1 MAVIESDD
9 EKLIHIFEVIS
20 KFYTVAKTIPEIK
33 DPLRWAL
40 NQTLNITNNP
50 TKRVLKD
57 IEKTNLEIVKDWK
70 TKNPNSRKI
79 ECNRETGL
87 SRPTIDKYW
96 NI

>member
-1 MAVIESDD
+1 MAVIESSD
-9 EKLIHIFEVIS
+9 ENLIRIFEVIS
-20 KFYTVAKTIPEIK
+20 KLYTVAKTIPEIK

-40 NQTLNITNNP
+40 NQTLNITNNH
-50 TKRVLKD
+50 TKEVLKQ
-57 IEKTNLEIVKDWK
+57 IGKSNLEIVKDWK
-70 TKNPNSRKI
+70 AKNPNSRKI

>member
-1 MAVIESDD
+1 MAVIESSD
-9 EKLIHIFEVIS
+9 ENLIRVFEIIS

-50 TKRVLKD
+50 TKSVKD
-57 IEKTNLEIVKDWK
+57 IETTNLKIVKDWK
-70 TKNPNSRKI
+70 TKNPNSKKI
-79 ECNRETGL
+79 ECSRETGL